1 MVFPRRNPRPPK
13 KPGQSCRCLALI
25 VGAVGLASCTT
36 TYRVGSVADPDVLRA
51 LDATADQ
58 PRTFAVVKA
67 PPAPLDP
74 LTAIYAVVGHAPGT
88 LLLADR
94 AGSAPVPL
102 VQLESVST
110 FNRAQGARDGAIGA
124 GLVGFALGAITG
136 AVVSGVDTGAADDAA
151 PRTSA
156 PVRALEYG
164 AVVAIA
170 AAAVGAVVG
179 AVAGHEDRYQVTS
192 GVDDGTVGMAGGR
205 AGSPPRGAL

>member
-1 MVFPRRNPRPPK
+1 MNFPGRSPRLPENP
-13 KPGQSCRCLALI
+13 GHLCRCLGLI
-25 VGAVGLASCTT
+25 VGAIGLASCTT
-36 TYRVGSVADPDVLRA
+36 TYHAGSVADPAVVRA
-51 LDATADQ
+51 IDAAADQ

-67 PPAPLDP
+67 PPPPLDP
-74 LTAIYAVVGHAPGT
+74 LTNTFAVVGHAPGT

-110 FNRAQGARDGAIGA
+110 FDRARGARDGAIGA

-136 AVVSGVDTGAADDAA
+136 VVVSRVDTGAADDTA

-156 PVRALEYG
+156 PVRVLEYG

-192 GVDDGTVGMAGGR
+192 GVDDGTAGLSR
-205 AGSPPRGAL
+205 ARPTVP

>member
-1 MVFPRRNPRPPK
+1 MDFPPQRPRLPK
-13 KPGQSCRCLALI
+13 NPGQFCRCLGLI
-25 VGAVGLASCTT
+25 AGVVGLASCTT
-36 TYRVGSVADPDVLRA
+36 TYQAGSVADPAVVRA
-51 LDATADQ
+51 IDAAADQ

-74 LTAIYAVVGHAPGT
+74 LTTMYAVVGHAPGT

-94 AGSAPVPL
+94 AGSATVPL
-102 VQLESVST
+102 LQLESVST
-110 FNRAQGARDGAIGA
+110 FDRSRGARDGALGA

-136 AVVSGVDTGAADDAA
+136 VVVSRVDTGAADDAA

-164 AVVAIA
+164 AAAAVA

-179 AVAGHEDRYQVTS
+179 AVAGHEDRYQMTS
-192 GVDDGTVGMAGGR
+192 GADHAPLD
-205 AGSPPRGAL
+205 

>member
-1 MVFPRRNPRPPK
+1 
-13 KPGQSCRCLALI
+13 LALI
-25 VGAVGLASCTT
+25 AATVGLASCMT
-36 TYRVGSVADPDVLRA
+36 TYRAGSVADPAVVRA
-51 LDATADQ
+51 IDAAADQ
-58 PRTFAVVKA
+58 PRTFAVVKE

-74 LTAIYAVVGHAPGT
+74 STSMYAVVGHAPGT
-88 LLLADR
+88 LLLADH

-102 VQLESVST
+102 LQLESVST
-110 FNRAQGARDGAIGA
+110 FDRARGACDGALGA

-136 AVVSGVDTGAADDAA
+136 VVVSRVDTGAADDAS

-164 AVVAIA
+164 AVVALT

-192 GVDDGTVGMAGGR
+192 GVDDRTVGLSR
-205 AGSPPRGAL
+205 LQPTPP

>member
-1 MVFPRRNPRPPK
+1 MDFPRRRPRPPK
-13 KPGQSCRCLALI
+13 NPGQFCRCLGLSI
-25 VGAVGLASCTT
+25 GVVGLASCTT
-36 TYRVGSVADPDVLRA
+36 TYHLGSVADPAVVRA
-51 LDATADQ
+51 IDAAADQ

-74 LTAIYAVVGHAPGT
+74 LTATYAVVGHAPGT

-94 AGSAPVPL
+94 AASAPVPL
-102 VQLESVST
+102 LQLESVSR
-110 FNRAQGARDGAIGA
+110 FDRARGARDGAIGA

-136 AVVSGVDTGAADDAA
+136 VVVSRVDTGAADDAS

-164 AVVAIA
+164 AVVALT

-179 AVAGHEDRYQVTS
+179 AVAGHEDRYEVTS
-192 GVDDGTVGMAGGR
+192 GIDDGTVGLSR
-205 AGSPPRGAL
+205 IRPTVP